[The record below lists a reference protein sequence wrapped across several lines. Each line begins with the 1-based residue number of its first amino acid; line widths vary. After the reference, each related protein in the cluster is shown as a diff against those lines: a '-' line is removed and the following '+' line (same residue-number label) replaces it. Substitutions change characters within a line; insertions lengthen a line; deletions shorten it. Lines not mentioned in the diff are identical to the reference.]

1 VLRGVDQV
9 RVRCG
14 SAPEVSYVHDGKEHS
29 VRARLVVGA
38 DGRQST
44 VRKQLGLQ
52 LTETFARTN
61 AAGLLVEGF
70 DGYPSDCMSAG
81 TSGDSFY
88 IVTPRAGGVARL
100 YLLWDVANRARFAG
114 ADGTRRF
121 LEAYGKYRFPFAEQV
136 MAAKPAGPCATY
148 PMNDSYM
155 EEPCVEGG
163 VLIGDAAGWND
174 PIIGQGLSIA
184 LRDARMV
191 SELLLGERGAWS
203 KATFTPYASERKER
217 MRRLRICAQV
227 ATDMRCTFTPAGATR
242 RAAWFDTL
250 RSDPLV
256 QVTGV
261 TPLLGPDAMPAEGFE
276 PAVIERV
283 LALGQAS

>member
-1 VLRGVDQV
+1 MEQAL
-9 RVRCG
+9 
-14 SAPEVSYVHDGKEHS
+14 
-29 VRARLVVGA
+29 
-38 DGRQST
+38 T
-44 VRKQLGLQ
+44 KQLGLE
-52 LTETFARTN
+52 LRETVARTN

-70 DGYPSDCMSAG
+70 EAYPSDCMSAG
-81 TSGDSFY
+81 TSGNCFY

-100 YLLWDVANRARFAG
+100 YVLWDVANRSRFAG

-121 LEAYGKYRFPFAEQV
+121 LEAYGKYRFPFSQEV

-155 EEPCVEGG
+155 DEPVVEGG

-191 SELLLGERGAWS
+191 SEILLAERDGWS
-203 KATFTPYASERKER
+203 KTTFTPYASERKER
-217 MRRLRICAQV
+217 MRRLRISAQV
-227 ATDMRCTFTPAGATR
+227 ATDIRCTFTPAGATR
-242 RAAWFDTL
+242 RAAWFETL
-250 RSDPLV
+250 LSDPLV

-261 TPLLGPDAMPAEGFE
+261 TPLLGPDAMPAEGYE

-283 LALGQAS
+283 LALGQGA